1 LLGCLRET
9 RLVQAVIALKEVAT
23 LAADRLSAEG
33 GEFVAPVRLV
43 ERTECNP
50 ESAQAV
56 DALEELAF
64 AGDGTGDEVG
74 MR

>member
-1 LLGCLRET
+1 
-9 RLVQAVIALKEVAT
+9 VIALQDVAT
-23 LAADRLSAEG
+23 LAADRLRAKG
-33 GEFVAPVRLV
+33 CEFVAPVRLV
-43 ERTECNP
+43 ERTVRNP

-64 AGDGTGDEVG
+64 AGDGTDDDVG